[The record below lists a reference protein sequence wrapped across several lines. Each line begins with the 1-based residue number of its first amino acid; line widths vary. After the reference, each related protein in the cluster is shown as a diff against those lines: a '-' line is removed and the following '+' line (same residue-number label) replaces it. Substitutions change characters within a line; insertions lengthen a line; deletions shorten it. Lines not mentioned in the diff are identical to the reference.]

1 MPAELALKEAAKW
14 KYRGSA
20 EIVLDG
26 LTKGKHAITVEAT
39 DLDNESDKLLLY
51 QVSRGDGTPVD
62 QVTYPASDMRLD
74 SGAVLATRM

>member
-1 MPAELALKEAAKW
+1 MYVDGKSVGDLNVPAELALKEAAKW

-51 QVSRGDGTPVD
+51 QVLPW
-62 QVTYPASDMRLD
+62 
-74 SGAVLATRM
+74 

>member
-1 MPAELALKEAAKW
+1 M
-14 KYRGSA
+14 
-20 EIVLDG
+20 LDG

-62 QVTYPASDMRLD
+62 QVTYPGLRHALGFRRGTGL
-74 SGAVLATRM
+74 